1 MNGRNVFFARFVV
14 SPQEM
19 SNKEIDLTYKLKVLQ
34 QELEQEESSH
44 KASRALLADKSKIKV
59 TIEGAKSES
68 MKGKYQRPS
77 VDCSRLFVPSCCE
90 AVTRHSSLVIL
101 VKLPLTNKHLPRSEM
116 EQKLAEERAAKL
128 RLENRILELEK
139 HSSMMECDYK
149 QALQKLDELR
159 IHKDRLSEEVIYTAL
174 CRRCI

>member
-1 MNGRNVFFARFVV
+1 MAWFAV
-14 SPQEM
+14 SLQEM

-34 QELEQEESSH
+34 QELEQEEASH

-68 MKGKYQRPS
+68 MKGKDQRQSARPAPVCAVALRGRHQGPS
-77 VDCSRLFVPSCCE
+77 
-90 AVTRHSSLVIL
+90 HSSLVVL
-101 VKLPLTNKHLPRSEM
+101 FKPPVTSKHLPRSEM

-139 HSSMMECDYK
+139 HSSMMDCDYK

-159 IHKDRLSEEVIYTAL
+159 IHKDRLSEEVIYAVL
-174 CRRCI
+174 RRRCI